1 MSDVARRTSPVA
13 PGPRLPVPQQPQ
25 TPNGAV
31 HRRGPD
37 REELL
42 RKRRRS
48 DAIRGTVRFLAIVAV
63 LAIVLY
69 PLLWMFG
76 TSFKAPTEV
85 NSNKGL
91 LPEDF
96 WPSNYTDGW
105 NALPGI
111 TFGTFFLNSALIALA
126 TVVANA
132 ASCLVAAYAFARLRF
147 PLRGMWFALMIGTLL
162 LPHHVLLVPQYILFN
177 YFGWIDTPLPLIVP
191 KLLAT
196 EAFFVFLM
204 VQFMRGIP
212 RDLDE
217 AAKIDGCS
225 PYGVFWHI
233 ILPLSRPAIVTTAIF
248 SFIWTWNDFLTQ
260 LVYLNGVDNY
270 TIPIGLRMFQDSGGQ
285 NAIGPMFA
293 MSVLSLLPVFLF
305 FVAFQR
311 MLVQGINTSGLKG

>member
-1 MSDVARRTSPVA
+1 MARPTLTSPRPPGMPGGRAPIARRPS
-13 PGPRLPVPQQPQ
+13 
-25 TPNGAV
+25 GA
-31 HRRGPD
+31 
-37 REELL
+37 ESAAAY
-42 RKRRRS
+42 RRRRR
-48 DAIRGTVRFLAIVAV
+48 AEAVRGVFRFLAILMV
-63 LAIVLY
+63 LAVVLY
-69 PLLWMFG
+69 PMLWMLG
-76 TSFKAPTEV
+76 TSVKAPTEV

-91 LPEDF
+91 LPEEF
-96 WPSNYTDGW
+96 WPANYPDGW
-105 NALPGI
+105 AALPDI
-111 TFGTFFLNSALIALA
+111 TFGTFFLNSTLIALA

-132 ASCLVAAYAFARLRF
+132 ASCLVTAYAFARLRF
-147 PLRGMWFALMIGTLL
+147 PLRRAWFAIMIGTLL
-162 LPHHVLLVPQYILFN
+162 LPSHVLLVPQYILFN
-177 YFGWIDTPLPLIVP
+177 NFGWINTPLPLIVP
-191 KLLAT
+191 KMLAT
-196 EAFFVFLM
+196 EAFFIFLM

-225 PYGVFWHI
+225 PYGVFYHV
-233 ILPLSRPAIVTTAIF
+233 ILPLSKPALVTTAIF

-260 LVYLNGVDNY
+260 LVYLSEVDNY